1 MDYWSD
7 PDKIDNIEH
16 LRQMEESLS
25 ESLSQIRIH
34 KYQNGMHSSLMIGAM
49 QESQPI
55 SWLPNNENDQF
66 LEMIVIDWTISYST
80 CRDAVCSRDILLPSY
95 SGLFETAKE
104 TDIDNMGQIDNTRQ
118 ESSLNEPS
126 TTDCLKLQL
135 SEQYPFHA
143 YSNLNLP
150 TMGKLDVGTEENI
163 QADPINYHIN
173 SSY

>member
-1 MDYWSD
+1 
-7 PDKIDNIEH
+7 
-16 LRQMEESLS
+16 
-25 ESLSQIRIH
+25 
-34 KYQNGMHSSLMIGAM
+34 
-49 QESQPI
+49 
-55 SWLPNNENDQF
+55 
-66 LEMIVIDWTISYST
+66 MIVIDWTISYST

-150 TMGKLDVGTEENI
+150 TTGKLDVGTEENI
-163 QADPINYHIN
+163 QAVSIITSIAVINFLDQSATICIKIGSLNLVPTLFPCLLRVHTQR
-173 SSY
+173 